1 MRKVKSQTNSINKI
15 INNRRKTKGHIMRTM
30 VEMNKQMTGKAAAEA
45 AAKAI
50 VAAIKKNGQ
59 ANIVLATGTSQFE
72 LLENL
77 VDIANSEG
85 IDWTKVV
92 MFHLDE
98 YIGLEMDHPA
108 SFRRYLRFR
117 FLYRLKQ
124 QLKAVYFIEGDAE
137 SPEAECKRLNEII
150 AKHNID
156 VAMIGI
162 GENGH
167 LAFNDPPADFETE
180 EPYIIVEL
188 DEDCRKQQLGE
199 GWFATLEEVPETA
212 ISMSIRQ
219 IMKSTT
225 LIVTVPEARKSNAV
239 KEAKEGPVTPDC
251 PASILQNHEN
261 CTLFLDHNSAS
272 RIDTR

>member
-1 MRKVKSQTNSINKI
+1 
-15 INNRRKTKGHIMRTM
+15 MRTM